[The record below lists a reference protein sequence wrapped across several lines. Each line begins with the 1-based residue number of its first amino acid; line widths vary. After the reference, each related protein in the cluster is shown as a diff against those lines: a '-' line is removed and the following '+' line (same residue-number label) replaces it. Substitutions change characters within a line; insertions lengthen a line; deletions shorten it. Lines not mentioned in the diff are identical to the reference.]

1 MIEVLQG
8 LHDRVREAQLRG
20 QWRAQLLELFQ
31 DGNDAP
37 TRRQRQVLLD
47 LASTDRPVPLNRID
61 RLSPTLAKLYAD
73 VSEKTLRRDVDALLE
88 AGVIQREAD
97 GLRVDLSNLLAF
109 KG

>member
-1 MIEVLQG
+1 MKPNCAANG
-8 LHDRVREAQLRG
+8 
-20 QWRAQLLELFQ
+20 
-31 DGNDAP
+31 
-37 TRRQRQVLLD
+37 
-47 LASTDRPVPLNRID
+47 VPSCW
-61 RLSPTLAKLYAD
+61 LSPTLAKLYAD